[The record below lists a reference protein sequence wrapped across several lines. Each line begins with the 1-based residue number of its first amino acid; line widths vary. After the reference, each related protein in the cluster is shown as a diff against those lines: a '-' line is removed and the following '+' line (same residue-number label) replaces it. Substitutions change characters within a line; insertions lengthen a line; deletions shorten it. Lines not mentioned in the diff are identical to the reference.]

1 MKEGWEYKKLGDVCE
16 ILDSKRK
23 PITKG
28 KREPGPIPY
37 YGATGIIKRG
47 ALMSKGLMGKRPSLS
62 LN

>member
-28 KREPGPIPY
+28 KREPGPIPILWSNRHY
-37 YGATGIIKRG
+37 KTWCIDE
-47 ALMSKGLMGKRPSLS
+47 
-62 LN
+62 